1 MKTIFRIIGV
11 LFIVAGTVLLGG
23 CPKTS
28 GSGGDTSIIGTW
40 ELIADMTDLFAPG
53 VDIKAGATSTFAFD
67 AYAMVYSVDDNGTI
81 YNCSHSGG
89 LTPDDPDS
97 TTILELDVTVSDDG
111 GGEDYAPSAPS
122 TVGLQYSNLTA
133 TTVDIGVDMDND
145 GVIEFTMSCVGL

>member
-1 MKTIFRIIGV
+1 M
-11 LFIVAGTVLLGG
+11 
-23 CPKTS
+23 P
-28 GSGGDTSIIGTW
+28 
-40 ELIADMTDLFAPG
+40 DLFAPG

-67 AYAMVYSVDDNGTI
+67 VYAMVYTVDDNGTI

-97 TTILELDVTVSDDG
+97 TTILELDVTVSDDD
-111 GGEDYAPSAPS
+111 GGEDYAPPVAE

-145 GVIEFTMSCVGL
+145 GSVEFWMSCVRL